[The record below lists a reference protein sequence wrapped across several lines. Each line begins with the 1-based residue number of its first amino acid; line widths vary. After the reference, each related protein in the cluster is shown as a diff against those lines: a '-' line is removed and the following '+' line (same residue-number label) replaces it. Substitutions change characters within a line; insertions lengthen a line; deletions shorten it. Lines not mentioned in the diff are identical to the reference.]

1 MVTQMNLLRLGARRR
16 YRIRKGSFAW
26 YAKRVADALAEPLS
40 IVLALGGV
48 LFMIYAVWG

>member
-1 MVTQMNLLRLGARRR
+1 MNLLRLGARHR

-26 YAKRVADALAEPLS
+26 YAKRITGALADPLS
-40 IVLALGGV
+40 IVLALGGF